1 MDPITQA
8 ALGASLA
15 ESASP
20 KRDFITAAVFGA
32 FAGMAADLD
41 VLIQSSIDPLL
52 SMQYHRHFTHS
63 LIFIPIGSLLC
74 ALLFHFLFKRYTKL
88 SFKNTFVYCTLG
100 YATHALLDAC
110 TSYGTLLFWPFSHT
124 RFSWDTV
131 SVVDPLVSLPLI
143 FFVIVAAVKRS
154 RTFAVFGL
162 VWVIGY
168 QFIGLYQH
176 QRVLAVGNELAQ
188 QRGHQPIKIE
198 AKPSFGNIL
207 LWKVIY
213 EIDNG
218 FFTDGI
224 RAGKSITVY
233 KGEQTAKLNIERDFP
248 WLDASSQQAKDIER
262 FRWFSQ
268 GYLAIDPSNPFT
280 VIDARYSLL
289 PNQAK
294 GMWGIQLSP
303 NASKLAHVRTVM
315 TRRLS
320 AESWQSFVDMLYG
333 KPEVISTQ

>member
-20 KRDFITAAVFGA
+20 KRHFIAAAVCGA
-32 FAGMAADLD
+32 LAGMAADLD

-52 SMQYHRHFTHS
+52 SMQYHRHFSHS

-74 ALLFHFLFKRYTKL
+74 ALLFHLFFKRYTQL
-88 SFKNTFVYCTLG
+88 SFKNTFLYCTLG

-110 TSYGTLLFWPFSHT
+110 TSYGTLLLWPFSNT

-143 FFVIVAAVKRS
+143 FFVILAAAKRS
-154 RTFAVFGL
+154 RTFAVAGL

-168 QFIGLYQH
+168 QFIGLYQQ
-176 QRVLAVGNELAQ
+176 QRVLAVGKELAQ
-188 QRGHQPIKIE
+188 QRGHQPIRIE
-198 AKPSFGNIL
+198 AKPSFGNIV

-224 RAGKSITVY
+224 RAGKSITIY
-233 KGEQTAKLNIERDFP
+233 EGEQTAKLNIERDFP

-268 GYLAIDPSNPFT
+268 GYLAIDPSNPFAI
-280 VIDARYSLL
+280 IDARYSLL

-303 NASKLAHVRTVM
+303 TANKLAHARTVM

-320 AESWQSFVDMLYG
+320 AESWQTFVDMLFG
-333 KPEVISTQ
+333 KPIALLQ